1 MGMLIQIA
9 ARNLVK
15 ARLRTLFLGS
25 ALTLVTALLIL
36 LLALSQGVTDTMIR
50 SATTLASGHVNVAGW
65 FKAKVG
71 DSAPLVTQRDKLRKI
86 VEENTPGLDFVVD
99 RGRGWGR
106 VISDTSS
113 LNAGLTGIDIDTE
126 ARLTETLQ
134 LAEENEYVEG
144 GSAEIHGKLED
155 MARTDGMLLFAAQ
168 AKRLEVRVG
177 DVVTV
182 TVELMSGARNTAEFT
197 VVAIAKDLGMMSNWS
212 VFVNSAG
219 IRKLY
224 ALSDDV
230 TGALE
235 IHLEDHTKATE
246 VMKHLTGV
254 FEENGYEVMDHDPQ
268 AFFMKFETVQGED
281 WTGQKLDLTI
291 WRDEVSY
298 MSWLL
303 LLIDAGAFLLMVIL
317 SLIIAVGI
325 TNSMMMSVRE
335 RTSEIGTLRAI
346 GMSRSRV
353 LLMFLT
359 ESLLLGLG
367 STLLGGL
374 LGMGLAYGLNAAAIP
389 VTSNAVRLILMS
401 DTLHLVV
408 TPGQLVLA
416 TLAFSIVASLA
427 AFLPAFRASRLQ
439 PVKAIQ
445 HAS

>member
-1 MGMLIQIA
+1 MGVLIQIA
-9 ARNLVK
+9 LRNLMK

-25 ALTLVTALLIL
+25 ALGLVTTLLIL

-50 SATTLASGHVNVAGW
+50 SATTLSSGHVNVAGW

-71 DSAPLVTQRDKLRKI
+71 DAAPLVTDRTELRKI
-86 VEENTPGLDFVVD
+86 VEANTPGLDYVVD

-113 LNAGLTGIDIDTE
+113 LNSGLTGVDIAD
-126 ARLTETLQ
+126 ETHLAERLQ
-134 LAEENEYVEG
+134 LAPESDYKEG
-144 GSAEIHGKLED
+144 GRDAIVGDLNGL
-155 MARTDGMLLFAAQ
+155 AREDGMLLFAAQ
-168 AKRLEVRVG
+168 AKRLEVDVG

-182 TVELMSGARNTAEFT
+182 TVELLSGARNTSEFT
-197 VVAIAKDLGMMSNWS
+197 VVAVAKDIGMLSNWS
-212 VFVNSAG
+212 VFVNQAG

-224 ALSDDV
+224 ALGPDV

-235 IHLEDHTKATE
+235 IHLTDHTKSTE
-246 VMKHLTGV
+246 VMKHLRGV
-254 FEENGYEVMDHDPQ
+254 LAEKGYEVMDHDPQ

-291 WRDEVSY
+291 WRDEVSF
-298 MSWLL
+298 MAWLL

-353 LLMFLT
+353 LVMFLM
-359 ESLLLGLG
+359 ESILLGLG

-374 LGMGLAYGLNAAAIP
+374 LGMGIAAAVDAAQFTI
-389 VTSNAVRLILMS
+389 TSVAVQAILMS
-401 DTLHLVV
+401 DKLHLVA
-408 TPGQLVLA
+408 TPGQLIGA
-416 TLAFSIVASLA
+416 MLAFSIVASLA
-427 AFLPAFRASRLQ
+427 SFLPAFRASRLQ